1 MSDWLADD
9 IFGQG
14 IASLPLVSIDLIIK
28 DKKSGDY
35 LLGLRKNRPAESY
48 WFVPGGRIRKNERLE
63 NAFLRLTEIE
73 IGCARSMASAF
84 FKGLYEHFYDD
95 CVFNSETSTHYVAL
109 AYELELNRD
118 ELSLPSGQHS
128 QYEWLSAAEILARI
142 DVHQHSKDYFLR
154 DT

>member
-1 MSDWLADD
+1 MSEWLPNSV
-9 IFGQG
+9 FEQG
-14 IASLPLVSIDLIIK
+14 IAILPLVSIDLIIK
-28 DKKSGDY
+28 DRKSGDY

-48 WFVPGGRIRKNERLE
+48 WFVPGGRIRKNERLN

-73 IGCARSMASAF
+73 IGCAISMASAY
-84 FKGLYEHFYDD
+84 FKGVYQHFYDD
-95 CVFNSETSTHYVAL
+95 CVFNSETSTHYVVL

-118 ELSLPSGQHS
+118 ELSLPNGQHS
-128 QYEWLSAAEILARI
+128 QYEWLSAEEILARI